1 MGEIKLRT
9 EINMLE
15 KSDGSEGSQSERKK
29 VLGRTLETVSNQL
42 RSMYSVWKTTHTE
55 QDSFNNKW
63 IRKHDGPLLSW
74 MQENGGIDKYLLEA
88 GEEIMRE
95 YRRIAPKK
103 RTIKEA
109 LKELEE
115 AHKIWKDNNEA
126 GSDSEIFSATWL
138 EKNFS
143 KLATWLK
150 QNGGISY
157 FINSSSDSVKS
168 DFKRK
173 RGIDRTRQGAI
184 RELQI
189 IHSVWKSI
197 PQGERGG
204 FTKEWIESNTEGLVD
219 WVQRHGKFGDFIE
232 VAGPEVKKD
241 YRSERQ
247 ENRTI
252 ESAADELREVYSKW
266 KALPVSGRSPFNMK
280 WLRKNAAGLHAWS
293 YIVGGMQKIVD
304 AAGADIVDD
313 FEIKV
318 AIRNRTFETALQEL
332 KLVYEKW
339 KKMPPDGRGVFNALR
354 IDQIDH
360 SLFSWMKKNGGIDFF
375 IKKSSEDLV
384 KDFTVRK
391 LYDRSDE
398 SILQELK
405 DVHAVWKALPQDGR
419 EKFNA
424 KWISENAYS
433 LAYWLSSHGGFAI
446 YIQRL
451 GIEIQN
457 DFSEKVSY
465 DEGGAL
471 NSLRDLH
478 NLWKSL
484 PEKER
489 QDFSISWLTKMNAG
503 LYNWMLKHGG
513 VEKNVELAGE
523 NISRDFRRIHTP
535 NRSVESMVEE
545 LKSTYEIWNS
555 LPENSRS
562 IFGVPWLKKNNSK
575 LYHSMRQKGN
585 TKEIFLKA
593 GEPISRYFQETIRYS
608 EEYVLA
614 KLQEAYN
621 DWCAIPEQLREPFTV
636 KYLLKKSKQI
646 YYWICDNGG
655 IDYFIAKLGND
666 VSKDFVK
673 MRRMSTTSESIIEE
687 LKLEHS
693 KWKSISESERGD
705 FDILWLSTNAKSLLD
720 WTRRH
725 GGLDL
730 YIAKAGNDVAADFKR
745 KRIDGRTEDSAKAEL
760 LLLYQ
765 NWKKLDIVN
774 KSLFTT
780 KYIFDENPSLYNW
793 LNQRGG
799 VAKFI
804 TVLGGEL
811 SIDYKNKEQRTFESA
826 VQELKEAY
834 FEWKNNAEFQ
844 PFFNVSWLQKNGYVG
859 LYKWM
864 YKNKLLDS
872 VVLAA
877 GDEVISNFNRKHTHN
892 PDLENSFNRFLAVS
906 NNEELVNYK
915 NLIKVFGNSRV
926 IDLLYKFRPEFKGLS
941 IEYIRSSLAQYLGD
955 FLSAKQEFR
964 IKDIGAAAEF
974 LSETTLREGLYE
986 TMKDH
991 CLQYYFEKRRQGAT
1005 GDSYEIIY
1013 NYLVHITDELHG
1025 VSNKF
1030 LDDVIEDVVSYFN
1043 SAIQEF
1049 KKPEKFVDRLS
1060 DDREFPDLNQ
1070 RINMKELA
1078 DKKRML
1084 IADEMGLGKSA
1095 SVIMAKENLRLGC
1108 ALVIVPKI
1116 VQQTWQDYLS
1126 DDIARKGYFKKGQA
1140 PRVLVVDGVKDLE
1153 GVTKK
1158 DFDYI
1163 IISQAKL
1170 NGRYAP
1176 LLENLDPDMLIVDE
1190 SHKLKNGKGVHTNV
1204 LLPLA
1209 RKLEGEGKYLA
1220 MLTGTPIPNKVND
1233 IAVALKLLYPD
1244 QFGETPISELTA
1256 TIIKGDLIDLRSLL
1270 VPRMQMKEL
1279 KDVIEMPEREQKI
1292 ASIPLSSAERDVY
1305 EALLELDEITAFEKM
1320 KALRTF
1326 LLNPALVD
1334 VEPGIRSSKFE
1345 ALQNKLMEAYKTKSK
1360 VLVVVNDYVTGVMR
1374 GKEFLFQQLQLP
1386 PDVSVEFIHGDDG
1399 SRSNKNIRPDLQ
1411 RRFNETPE
1419 KMLLIV
1425 NGAAADVGISLV
1437 GAEETI
1443 IYNEP
1448 WTESDLMQQKARVFR
1463 QGLDHPITETTL
1475 LVRDSIEEGLHEY
1488 IAKKHKAVEK
1498 ILKGIPISELEMR
1511 MVELGEKSQ
1520 EEQVSD
1526 INFEVNPEMARH
1538 YFSVKNRLLQMFAHM
1553 KQRGEESIREFLD
1566 TWGVE
1571 YAEGYRQVGARS
1583 VQANTNRVTGALIGD
1598 MITASGR
1605 HPAALHIL
1613 DVASGP
1619 EMLRRH
1625 IGDSLQASVYSL
1637 DINKHHFE
1645 HGTLGKTYVGGWTK
1659 MPFKPHSFDYLNCAM
1674 AFQDSEFVPSKRK
1687 FERLDVLREMNRVL
1701 KTGGRAVI
1709 SMIYSMEMN
1718 DMEKFRLFAEAVGF
1732 KIVSDYTGSA
1742 DLEER
1747 FHSQVITL
1755 EKIADS
1761 EKTSEQVISEVG
1773 IEHRHGLKMHKTN
1786 KKLRNDRKV
1795 LAHGF
1800 FLDGKSKPIL
1810 LNSRDRAVSAEETE
1824 VESEI
1829 AMLKSKYKAIKDVPI
1844 QEIIDR
1850 GYMRILVGKKYHL
1863 FRRLTKAPGIIILS

>member
-1 MGEIKLRT
+1 MNSMDKLINSKT
-9 EINMLE
+9 ESANIW
-15 KSDGSEGSQSERKK
+15 
-29 VLGRTLETVSNQL
+29 
-42 RSMYSVWKTTHTE
+42 RSANS
-55 QDSFNNKW
+55 
-63 IRKHDGPLLSW
+63 LS
-74 MQENGGIDKYLLEA
+74 
-88 GEEIMRE
+88 
-95 YRRIAPKK
+95 
-103 RTIKEA
+103 
-109 LKELEE
+109 KELELSSE
-115 AHKIWKDNNEA
+115 RIHALAVTIATESGKYAEWIQDRKSGRHIVPSYHPDLITKLFEQRIPKAGDWRSANSLKLELNSDPKNIHVQAVAIATKFDKNNEWIKDRRSHSQVAPHYHPDLIAKLVEGRVMSLGDWQTPSSLQKKLNSQPHTIHTRARAIATELGKMDEWIKDRKVFTKVTHHYHPDLVTKLFEQRVPEA
-126 GSDSEIFSATWL
+126 GDWRSASSLSTELNSDPKNIYAQAVTIAVKFDKKNEWISERRSWNHIVPHFHPDLVTKLFEQRVPEGGDWRSA
-138 EKNFS
+138 S
-143 KLATWLK
+143 KLRHELK
-150 QNGGISY
+150 
-157 FINSSSDSVKS
+157 SVPNN
-168 DFKRK
+168 
-173 RGIDRTRQGAI
+173 
-184 RELQI
+184 
-189 IHSVWKSI
+189 IHSRAVALASEYGKSH
-197 PQGERGG
+197 
-204 FTKEWIESNTEGLVD
+204 EWIEDRHNMGKVVPHYHPDLVTKLFDQRVPESGDWRTANSIQKELKSDRVSIYNQAVTIATELGKRNEWIEDRRVRNINTPHLHPELIKLLREFYKKRFEQRGDHEEKLISNFRE
-219 WVQRHGKFGDFIE
+219 FIE
-232 VAGPEVKKD
+232 GVANYAP
-241 YRSERQ
+241 
-247 ENRTI
+247 N
-252 ESAADELREVYSKW
+252 ES
-266 KALPVSGRSPFNMK
+266 
-280 WLRKNAAGLHAWS
+280 
-293 YIVGGMQKIVD
+293 
-304 AAGADIVDD
+304 
-313 FEIKV
+313 
-318 AIRNRTFETALQEL
+318 
-332 KLVYEKW
+332 
-339 KKMPPDGRGVFNALR
+339 
-354 IDQIDH
+354 
-360 SLFSWMKKNGGIDFF
+360 
-375 IKKSSEDLV
+375 V
-384 KDFTVRK
+384 KDF
-391 LYDRSDE
+391 
-398 SILQELK
+398 
-405 DVHAVWKALPQDGR
+405 
-419 EKFNA
+419 
-424 KWISENAYS
+424 
-433 LAYWLSSHGGFAI
+433 
-446 YIQRL
+446 
-451 GIEIQN
+451 
-457 DFSEKVSY
+457 
-465 DEGGAL
+465 
-471 NSLRDLH
+471 NSL
-478 NLWKSL
+478 
-484 PEKER
+484 
-489 QDFSISWLTKMNAG
+489 
-503 LYNWMLKHGG
+503 
-513 VEKNVELAGE
+513 
-523 NISRDFRRIHTP
+523 
-535 NRSVESMVEE
+535 
-545 LKSTYEIWNS
+545 
-555 LPENSRS
+555 
-562 IFGVPWLKKNNSK
+562 
-575 LYHSMRQKGN
+575 
-585 TKEIFLKA
+585 
-593 GEPISRYFQETIRYS
+593 
-608 EEYVLA
+608 
-614 KLQEAYN
+614 
-621 DWCAIPEQLREPFTV
+621 
-636 KYLLKKSKQI
+636 
-646 YYWICDNGG
+646 
-655 IDYFIAKLGND
+655 
-666 VSKDFVK
+666 
-673 MRRMSTTSESIIEE
+673 
-687 LKLEHS
+687 
-693 KWKSISESERGD
+693 
-705 FDILWLSTNAKSLLD
+705 
-720 WTRRH
+720 
-725 GGLDL
+725 
-730 YIAKAGNDVAADFKR
+730 
-745 KRIDGRTEDSAKAEL
+745 
-760 LLLYQ
+760 
-765 NWKKLDIVN
+765 
-774 KSLFTT
+774 
-780 KYIFDENPSLYNW
+780 
-793 LNQRGG
+793 
-799 VAKFI
+799 
-804 TVLGGEL
+804 
-811 SIDYKNKEQRTFESA
+811 
-826 VQELKEAY
+826 
-834 FEWKNNAEFQ
+834 
-844 PFFNVSWLQKNGYVG
+844 
-859 LYKWM
+859 
-864 YKNKLLDS
+864 
-872 VVLAA
+872 
-877 GDEVISNFNRKHTHN
+877 
-892 PDLENSFNRFLAVS
+892 LAV
-906 NNEELVNYK
+906 
-915 NLIKVFGNSRV
+915 FGSSRV
-926 IDLLYKFRPEFKGLS
+926 IDLLFKFRPEFKDLP
-941 IEYIRSSLAQYLGD
+941 IERVKSCLAEYLGD

-1060 DDREFPDLNQ
+1060 EDREFPDLNQ

-1095 SVIMAKENLRLGC
+1095 SVIMAKENLQLGC

-1126 DDIARKGYFKKGQA
+1126 DDIVRKGYFKKGQA

-1153 GVTKK
+1153 GVSKK

-1326 LLNPALVD
+1326 LMNPSLVD

-1345 ALQNKLMEAYKTKSK
+1345 ALQNKLTEAYKTKSK

-1399 SRSNKNIRPDLQ
+1399 SQSNKNIRPDLQ

-1511 MVELGEKSQ
+1511 MIEQGEKSQ
-1520 EEQVSD
+1520 DEQVSD

-1598 MITASGR
+1598 MIASSGR

-1625 IGDSLQASVYSL
+1625 IGDSLQVSVYSL